1 MAGGSEIQSSWPPPG
16 KSVVMEASLVRIGL
30 ALRAMRLVLIRA
42 QVKLEDRGKSILST
56 VAAASNKQRSWEL
69 IASFA
74 IRKTYFILLA
84 PSELIGAVPQARESR
99 WPNRESDSPRERERA
114 ATAEREPSSR
124 LAGQMDRQIPES
136 ATARAI
142 KQKILV
148 MLVNH
153 QRRVAYLYCNF
164 LSRDNG

>member
-84 PSELIGAVPQARESR
+84 TSELIGAVPQARESR
-99 WPNRESDSPRERERA
+99 WPNRESDSPRE
-114 ATAEREPSSR
+114 SSNSR
-124 LAGQMDRQIPES
+124 
-136 ATARAI
+136 ARA
-142 KQKILV
+142 KLPFSWPDGQ
-148 MLVNH
+148 
-153 QRRVAYLYCNF
+153 A
-164 LSRDNG
+164 DT